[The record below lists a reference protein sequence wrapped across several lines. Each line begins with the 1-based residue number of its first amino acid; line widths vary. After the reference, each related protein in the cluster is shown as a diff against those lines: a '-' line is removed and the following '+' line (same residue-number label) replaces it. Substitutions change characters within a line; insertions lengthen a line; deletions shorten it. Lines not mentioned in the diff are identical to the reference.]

1 MEKVWFVSDTH
12 FSHKNILKFCPNTR
26 QGKDYEEHDEILI
39 RNWQQQVQPQD
50 RVYMLGDIF
59 FCDAVRARSI
69 MRRLPGQK
77 HLVYGNHDKV
87 IQTNK
92 DLRDMFES
100 VADYKELAID
110 GQKIVLFH
118 FPQMEW
124 NRMHHGAFCLF
135 GHVHGSLDNHSMV
148 TSARTMDVGV
158 DARPDGE
165 TQTDGAMTLW
175 GWDQIKRILIKRAVR
190 THHGKAS

>member
-12 FSHKNILKFCPNTR
+12 FSHKNILKFCPSTR
-26 QGKDYEEHDEILI
+26 QGKDYEDHDEILI

-87 IQTNK
+87 IQSNK

-100 VADYKELAID
+100 VADYKELTID
-110 GQKIVLFH
+110 GQHVVLFH

-124 NRMHHGAFCLF
+124 NRMHRGAFCLF

-158 DARPDGE
+158 DARPNGE
-165 TQTDGAMTLW
+165 THADGSMTLW
-175 GWDQIKRILIKRAVR
+175 GWDQVKRVLERRAVR
-190 THHGKAS
+190 THHGKAD

>member
-26 QGKDYEEHDEILI
+26 QGKDYEDHDEILI